1 MPKIKQTAN
10 RVIVHTGNWWQRYHR
25 ASQKTKSLWQFRI
38 KDVGRLKHSELILC
52 KPPHSASWHTY
63 GWSFSNQQV
72 KKKKK
77 NNHKLI
83 VYDRKAFEILAKMKE
98 KGELKGYAVVLK

>member
-1 MPKIKQTAN
+1 MPKIKETAN

-72 KKKKK
+72 KKA
-77 NNHKLI
+77 NRKLI
-83 VYDRKAFEILAKMKE
+83 VSDRKAFEILAKMKE

>member
-1 MPKIKQTAN
+1 
-10 RVIVHTGNWWQRYHR
+10 
-25 ASQKTKSLWQFRI
+25 
-38 KDVGRLKHSELILC
+38 LILC

-72 KKKKK
+72 KK
-77 NNHKLI
+77 NNRKLM

-98 KGELKGYAVVLK
+98 KGELKGYTVVLKLK

>member
-1 MPKIKQTAN
+1 MPKIKETAN

-38 KDVGRLKHSELILC
+38 KDVGQLKHSELILC
-52 KPPHSASWHTY
+52 CPPDGKEWHTY
-63 GWSFSNQQV
+63 GCSFSTKQV
-72 KKKKK
+72 RKVGR
-77 NNHKLI
+77 KLI

-98 KGELKGYAVVLK
+98 KGELKGYTVVLK